1 MRFRQTPRN
10 TDVISGLSAL
20 ALMALGG
27 AWMNPAFASAGAE
40 TRCDQSVDSPQ
51 LLNIPAENLTI
62 KVVDHGA
69 ASSLAA
75 GDSSVDDPIDDDD
88 TAANPLDVRPRV
100 EIMLRRIFD
109 EPQLRAPE
117 TPQTED
123 VDARHAPLTVDKSN
137 NGEENA
143 ATVEGSDSNAVTTAL
158 PGVTGDD
165 LVRFKRQMY
174 RTDI

>member
-10 TDVISGLSAL
+10 TKVISGLSAL
-20 ALMALGG
+20 ALMALGA

-40 TRCDQSVDSPQ
+40 TRCDQSVDAPQ
-51 LLNIPAENLTI
+51 LLNIPAEKLTI
-62 KVVDHGA
+62 EVVDHGA

-75 GDSSVDDPIDDDD
+75 GDSSVDDPIDYND

-109 EPQLRAPE
+109 EPQLRSPE
-117 TPQTED
+117 SPQTED
-123 VDARHAPLTVDKSN
+123 VDARHAPL
-137 NGEENA
+137 
-143 ATVEGSDSNAVTTAL
+143 TVEGSDSNAVTTAL
-158 PGVTGDD
+158 PGIAGDD